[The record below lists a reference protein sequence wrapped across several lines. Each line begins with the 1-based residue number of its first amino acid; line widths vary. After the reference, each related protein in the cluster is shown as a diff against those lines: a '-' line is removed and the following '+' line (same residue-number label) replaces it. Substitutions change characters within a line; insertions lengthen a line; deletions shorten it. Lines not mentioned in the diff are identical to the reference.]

1 MELGRWGGNDPI
13 EALPQGAIE
22 MGRSDEGRQ
31 AVVIPLF
38 GRPPADLPEYLHR
51 LAEETLLTVLVDNRP
66 SPEPS
71 DLWRGCE
78 AVAACTIPN
87 GNVGGVAGGYNRGV
101 CAARR
106 LGADVITL
114 LDQDSRL
121 TGAQL
126 RRLARD
132 LQNLPNDRIVLGPW
146 VMDQRRGTPIPP
158 EAPGLRPTRMLI
170 SSGTTFRALD
180 WHDLGPMHEPLE
192 VDYVDHH
199 WCFRAISRGFRF
211 YQQPEIVLAQVFG
224 ERHPSGLCHRLGMQ
238 LYPPRRHYTVIRN
251 LRWLIVQSYVPLD
264 FKLKES
270 ARLLVKPIFWLIFEP
285 QRLANLKAILLGLIN
300 RPANCQEYN
309 DAP

>member
-1 MELGRWGGNDPI
+1 MELGRWGRNDPI
-13 EALPQGAIE
+13 EALPQGAV
-22 MGRSDEGRQ
+22 GAGTSAEGRQ

-38 GRPPADLPEYLHR
+38 GRPPADLPEYLNR
-51 LAEETLLTVLVDNRP
+51 LAESALLTVLVDNRP
-66 SPEPS
+66 SPEAS

-78 AVAACTIPN
+78 VVAGCTIPN

-106 LGADVITL
+106 LGANVITL

-121 TGAQL
+121 TGVQL

-132 LQNLPNDRIVLGPW
+132 LQSLPNERIVLGPW
-146 VMDQRRGTPIPP
+146 VMDQRRGTPLPP
-158 EAPGLRPTRMLI
+158 TAPGLHLTRMLI
-170 SSGTTFRALD
+170 SSGTTFRAAD

-251 LRWLIVQSYVPLD
+251 LRWLIGQPYIPFD
-264 FKLKES
+264 FKLKET

-285 QRLANLKAILLGLIN
+285 QRLANLKAILRGLIN
-300 RPANCQEYN
+300 RPASCQGY
-309 DAP
+309 DDTP